1 MAVAYSLFCLERVL
15 GHSNYADLIISIQDC
30 KQTLPSCAP
39 NTPEVSREKV
49 SIHRPEDSLQLYS
62 FSLQGLEMCQG
73 KDDIYLLPG
82 WCLLKCPQIAFE
94 DRF

>member
-1 MAVAYSLFCLERVL
+1 MAVAYSLFCLKRVP

-39 NTPEVSREKV
+39 NTTKVSMEKV
-49 SIHRPEDSLQLYS
+49 STHRLQLYS

-73 KDDIYLLPG
+73 KDDTHLLPG
-82 WCLLKCPQIAFE
+82 WCLLKCPQIAFQ